1 MAPTPH
7 ARLIREWEA
16 AYSSRV
22 LPQLDSASPHQW
34 AMACHEMFEAG
45 YIDVLEY
52 AARHLHAAYPELEY
66 LATMVAWFDAIPRQ
80 LPPLPFRDD
89 PGADVQIVRNAGCDS
104 VLLCFCAA
112 QGTLGLPLNFVH
124 QWLGRLPVNL
134 VYIKDFR
141 DLSGALG
148 FPSLA
153 PDRPASI
160 IALRRV
166 VEALGGKRIYALG
179 VSVGGYAAMYYG
191 LQLGAAGVLNLAGAS
206 DLTSDFAN
214 RVGWVPLVHLNL
226 LRLAPDYAMNLRDS
240 YASARQ
246 RPHVLIAFNAGFPR
260 DRQQAERMSGLP
272 NVELVEIDGPAKHN
286 VVDSLIRQGKFLD
299 LLHRLLAAGRTE
311 P

>member
-1 MAPTPH
+1 
-7 ARLIREWEA
+7 
-16 AYSSRV
+16 
-22 LPQLDSASPHQW
+22 
-34 AMACHEMFEAG
+34 MFEAG

-66 LATMVAWFDAIPRQ
+66 LATMVALFDAIPRH
-80 LPPLPFRDD
+80 LPPTLPFRNN
-89 PGADVQIVRNAGCDS
+89 PRADVQIVRNARCDS

-141 DLSGALG
+141 GLSGALG

-160 IALRRV
+160 IALRRI
-166 VEALGGKRIYALG
+166 VEELGAKRIYALG
-179 VSVGGYAAMYYG
+179 VSIGGYAAMYYG
-191 LQLGAAGVLNLAGAS
+191 LQLGAAGVLNLAGAT
-206 DLTSDFAN
+206 DLTFDFVS
-214 RVGWVPLVHLNL
+214 RLGSVPLVHVNL

-246 RPHVLIAFNAGFPR
+246 RPHVLIAFNAGFSR
-260 DRQQAERMSGLP
+260 DREQAERMAGLL
-272 NVELVEIDGPAKHN
+272 NVELIAVDGAAKHN